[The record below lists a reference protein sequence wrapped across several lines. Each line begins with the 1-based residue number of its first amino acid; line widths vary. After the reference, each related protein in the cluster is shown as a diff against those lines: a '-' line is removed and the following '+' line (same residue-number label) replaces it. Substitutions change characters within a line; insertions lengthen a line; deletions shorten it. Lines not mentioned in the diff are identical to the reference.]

1 MSSSVLAVFPMAID
15 WKLEIDEEEKKR
27 GGKKWDLFIF
37 FLNAPEARGVNL
49 QLYPCIGH
57 SQWYNKNVHKTRLL

>member
-1 MSSSVLAVFPMAID
+1 MSPSVLAVFPMAID

-27 GGKKWDLFIF
+27 GGKNEIYLFI

-49 QLYPCIGH
+49 QLLTCIGH